1 MRAVRLQE
9 NETQWLGLSGGVDE
23 GHLRTTELKAFLP
36 DTVGAFVEGDIV
48 WVLNDS
54 VLPVQASV

>member
-1 MRAVRLQE
+1 M
-9 NETQWLGLSGGVDE
+9 GLSGGVDE
-23 GHLRTTELKAFLP
+23 GHLRTTELKVFLP
-36 DTVGAFVEGDIV
+36 DTVGAFVEGDTV